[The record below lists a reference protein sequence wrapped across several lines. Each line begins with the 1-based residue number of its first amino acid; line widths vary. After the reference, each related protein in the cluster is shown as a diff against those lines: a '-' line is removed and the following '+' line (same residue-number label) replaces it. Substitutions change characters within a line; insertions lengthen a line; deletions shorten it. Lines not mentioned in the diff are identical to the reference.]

1 MWQDIASS
9 NPPPKANPLIAA
21 IEGVPIFSNKSNNNS
36 WPFLAKSSPS
46 EVLKEANSLISAPAT
61 KAFVPAP
68 VKMIH
73 LTSLSVSAVIIAL
86 FSSEIV
92 DALRRDENHLYKF
105 LLQEL
110 GTAGSVNNRRL
121 VLQGRV
127 PAKKINERIKS
138 YIDTFVVCQECNRP
152 DTSFLRVGRTLN
164 LHCEA
169 CGAKRPIRTNL
180 IA

>member
-1 MWQDIASS
+1 VDLDYEKLLERAREGLEDVMQNAERFSPPIPDIMH
-9 NPPPKANPLIAA
+9 
-21 IEGVPIFSNKSNNNS
+21 EGSK
-36 WPFLAKSSPS
+36 K
-46 EVLKEANSLISAPAT
+46 T
-61 KAFVPAP
+61 
-68 VKMIH
+68 
-73 LTSLSVSAVIIAL
+73 IIRN
-86 FSSEIV
+86 FSEIV
-92 DALRRDENHLYKF
+92 DSLRRDETHLYKF

-127 PAKKINERIKS
+127 PEKKIKDRIKT
-138 YIDTFVVCQECNRP
+138 YIETFVVCQECNRP
-152 DTSFLRVGRTLN
+152 DTSFLRTGRTLN

>member
-1 MWQDIASS
+1 MDLDYDKLLERAREGLEDVMQNAERFSPPVPDIMH
-9 NPPPKANPLIAA
+9 
-21 IEGVPIFSNKSNNNS
+21 EGSK
-36 WPFLAKSSPS
+36 K
-46 EVLKEANSLISAPAT
+46 T
-61 KAFVPAP
+61 
-68 VKMIH
+68 
-73 LTSLSVSAVIIAL
+73 IIRN
-86 FSSEIV
+86 FSEIV
-92 DALRRDENHLYKF
+92 DSLRRDETHLYKF

-127 PAKKINERIKS
+127 PEKKIKERINS
-138 YIDTFVVCQECNRP
+138 YIETFIVCQECNRP
-152 DTSFLRVGRTLN
+152 DTSFLRTGRTLN

>member
-1 MWQDIASS
+1 MDLDYEKLLERAREGLEDVMQNAERFS
-9 NPPPKANPLIAA
+9 PPVPEIMH
-21 IEGVPIFSNKSNNNS
+21 EGSK
-36 WPFLAKSSPS
+36 K
-46 EVLKEANSLISAPAT
+46 T
-61 KAFVPAP
+61 
-68 VKMIH
+68 
-73 LTSLSVSAVIIAL
+73 IIRN
-86 FSSEIV
+86 FSEIV
-92 DALRRDENHLYKF
+92 DSLRRDETHLYKF

-127 PAKKINERIKS
+127 PEKKIKARIKS
-138 YIDTFVVCQECNRP
+138 YIETFVVCQECNRP
-152 DTSFLRVGRTLN
+152 DTSFLRTGRTLN

>member
-1 MWQDIASS
+1 VDLDYEKLLERAREGLEEVMQNAERF
-9 NPPPKANPLIAA
+9 NPPIPDIMH
-21 IEGVPIFSNKSNNNS
+21 EGSK
-36 WPFLAKSSPS
+36 K
-46 EVLKEANSLISAPAT
+46 T
-61 KAFVPAP
+61 
-68 VKMIH
+68 
-73 LTSLSVSAVIIAL
+73 IIRN
-86 FSSEIV
+86 FSEII
-92 DALRRDENHLYKF
+92 DSLRRDETHLYKF

-127 PAKKINERIKS
+127 PEKKIKDRIKS
-138 YIDTFVVCQECNRP
+138 YIETFVVCQECNRP
-152 DTSFLRVGRTLN
+152 DTSFLRTGRTLN

>member
-1 MWQDIASS
+1 VDLNYDKLLERAREGLEDVMQNADRF
-9 NPPPKANPLIAA
+9 NPPVPEILH
-21 IEGVPIFSNKSNNNS
+21 EGSK
-36 WPFLAKSSPS
+36 K
-46 EVLKEANSLISAPAT
+46 T
-61 KAFVPAP
+61 
-68 VKMIH
+68 
-73 LTSLSVSAVIIAL
+73 IIRN
-86 FSSEIV
+86 FSEIV
-92 DALRRDENHLYKF
+92 DTLRRDENHLYKF

-127 PAKKINERIKS
+127 PERKINERIKS

-169 CGAKRPIRTNL
+169 CGAKRPIRSNL

>member
-1 MWQDIASS
+1 VDLDYDKLLERAREGLEDVMQNAERFSPPVPDIMH
-9 NPPPKANPLIAA
+9 
-21 IEGVPIFSNKSNNNS
+21 EGSK
-36 WPFLAKSSPS
+36 K
-46 EVLKEANSLISAPAT
+46 T
-61 KAFVPAP
+61 
-68 VKMIH
+68 
-73 LTSLSVSAVIIAL
+73 IIRN
-86 FSSEIV
+86 FSEIV
-92 DALRRDENHLYKF
+92 DSLRRDETHLYKF

-127 PAKKINERIKS
+127 PEKKIKERIKS
-138 YIDTFVVCQECNRP
+138 YIETFVVCQECNRP
-152 DTSFLRVGRTLN
+152 DTSFLRTGRTLN

>member
-1 MWQDIASS
+1 MDLDYEKLLERAREGLEDVMQNAERFSPPIPDIMH
-9 NPPPKANPLIAA
+9 
-21 IEGVPIFSNKSNNNS
+21 EGSK
-36 WPFLAKSSPS
+36 K
-46 EVLKEANSLISAPAT
+46 T
-61 KAFVPAP
+61 
-68 VKMIH
+68 
-73 LTSLSVSAVIIAL
+73 IIRN
-86 FSSEIV
+86 FSEIV
-92 DALRRDENHLYKF
+92 DSLRRDETHLYKF

-127 PAKKINERIKS
+127 PEKKIRDRIKT
-138 YIDTFVVCQECNRP
+138 YIETFVVCQECNRP
-152 DTSFLRVGRTLN
+152 DTSFLRTGRTLN

>member
-1 MWQDIASS
+1 MDLDYDKLLERAREGLEDVMQNAERFS
-9 NPPPKANPLIAA
+9 PPVPEIMH
-21 IEGVPIFSNKSNNNS
+21 EGSK
-36 WPFLAKSSPS
+36 K
-46 EVLKEANSLISAPAT
+46 T
-61 KAFVPAP
+61 
-68 VKMIH
+68 
-73 LTSLSVSAVIIAL
+73 IIRN
-86 FSSEIV
+86 FSEIV
-92 DALRRDENHLYKF
+92 DSLRRDETHLYKF

-127 PAKKINERIKS
+127 PEKKIKDRIKS
-138 YIDTFVVCQECNRP
+138 YIETFVVCQECNRP
-152 DTSFLRVGRTLN
+152 DTSFLRTGRTLN

>member
-1 MWQDIASS
+1 MDLDYEKLLERAREGLEDVMQNAERF
-9 NPPPKANPLIAA
+9 NPPVPEILH
-21 IEGVPIFSNKSNNNS
+21 EGSK
-36 WPFLAKSSPS
+36 K
-46 EVLKEANSLISAPAT
+46 T
-61 KAFVPAP
+61 
-68 VKMIH
+68 
-73 LTSLSVSAVIIAL
+73 IIRN
-86 FSSEIV
+86 FSEIV
-92 DALRRDENHLYKF
+92 DTLRRDENHLYKF

-127 PAKKINERIKS
+127 PERKINERIKS
-138 YIDTFVVCQECNRP
+138 YINTFVVCQECNRP

-169 CGAKRPIRTNL
+169 CGAKRPIRSNL

>member
-1 MWQDIASS
+1 MDLDYEKLLERAREGLEEVMQNAERF
-9 NPPPKANPLIAA
+9 NPPIPDIMH
-21 IEGVPIFSNKSNNNS
+21 EGSK
-36 WPFLAKSSPS
+36 K
-46 EVLKEANSLISAPAT
+46 T
-61 KAFVPAP
+61 
-68 VKMIH
+68 
-73 LTSLSVSAVIIAL
+73 IIRN
-86 FSSEIV
+86 FSEII
-92 DALRRDENHLYKF
+92 DSLRRDETHLYKF

-127 PAKKINERIKS
+127 PEKKIKDRIKS
-138 YIDTFVVCQECNRP
+138 YIETFVVCQECNRP

-180 IA
+180 IT

>member
-1 MWQDIASS
+1 MDLDYEKLLERAREGLEDVMQNAERF
-9 NPPPKANPLIAA
+9 NPPVPEILH
-21 IEGVPIFSNKSNNNS
+21 EGSK
-36 WPFLAKSSPS
+36 K
-46 EVLKEANSLISAPAT
+46 T
-61 KAFVPAP
+61 
-68 VKMIH
+68 
-73 LTSLSVSAVIIAL
+73 IIRN
-86 FSSEIV
+86 FSEIV
-92 DALRRDENHLYKF
+92 DTLRRDENHLYKF

-127 PAKKINERIKS
+127 PERKINERIKS

-169 CGAKRPIRTNL
+169 CGAKRPIRSNL

>member
-1 MWQDIASS
+1 MDLDYEKLLERAREGLEDVMQNAERFS
-9 NPPPKANPLIAA
+9 PPVPEIMH
-21 IEGVPIFSNKSNNNS
+21 EGSK
-36 WPFLAKSSPS
+36 K
-46 EVLKEANSLISAPAT
+46 T
-61 KAFVPAP
+61 
-68 VKMIH
+68 
-73 LTSLSVSAVIIAL
+73 IIRN
-86 FSSEIV
+86 FSEIV
-92 DALRRDENHLYKF
+92 DSLRRDETHLYKF

-127 PAKKINERIKS
+127 PEKKIKDRIKA
-138 YIDTFVVCQECNRP
+138 YIETFVVCQECNRP
-152 DTSFLRVGRTLN
+152 DTSFLRTGRTLN

>member
-1 MWQDIASS
+1 MDLDYEKLLERAREGLEDVMQNAERFSPPIPDIMH
-9 NPPPKANPLIAA
+9 
-21 IEGVPIFSNKSNNNS
+21 EGSK
-36 WPFLAKSSPS
+36 K
-46 EVLKEANSLISAPAT
+46 T
-61 KAFVPAP
+61 
-68 VKMIH
+68 
-73 LTSLSVSAVIIAL
+73 IIRN
-86 FSSEIV
+86 FSEIV
-92 DALRRDENHLYKF
+92 DSLRRDETHLYKF

-127 PAKKINERIKS
+127 PEKKIKDRIKS
-138 YIDTFVVCQECNRP
+138 YIETFVVCQECNRP
-152 DTSFLRVGRTLN
+152 DTSFLRTGRTLN

>member
-1 MWQDIASS
+1 MDLDYDKLLERAREGLEDVMQNADRFS
-9 NPPPKANPLIAA
+9 PPVPEILH
-21 IEGVPIFSNKSNNNS
+21 EGSK
-36 WPFLAKSSPS
+36 K
-46 EVLKEANSLISAPAT
+46 T
-61 KAFVPAP
+61 
-68 VKMIH
+68 
-73 LTSLSVSAVIIAL
+73 IIRN
-86 FSSEIV
+86 FSEIV

-127 PAKKINERIKS
+127 PAKKINERIKL

-169 CGAKRPIRTNL
+169 CGAKRPIRSNL

>member
-1 MWQDIASS
+1 MDLNYDKLLERAREGLEDVMQNADRF
-9 NPPPKANPLIAA
+9 NPPVPEILH
-21 IEGVPIFSNKSNNNS
+21 EGSK
-36 WPFLAKSSPS
+36 K
-46 EVLKEANSLISAPAT
+46 T
-61 KAFVPAP
+61 
-68 VKMIH
+68 
-73 LTSLSVSAVIIAL
+73 IIRN
-86 FSSEIV
+86 FSEIV
-92 DALRRDENHLYKF
+92 DTLRRDENHLYKF

-127 PAKKINERIKS
+127 PERKINERIKS

-169 CGAKRPIRTNL
+169 CGAKRPIRSNL